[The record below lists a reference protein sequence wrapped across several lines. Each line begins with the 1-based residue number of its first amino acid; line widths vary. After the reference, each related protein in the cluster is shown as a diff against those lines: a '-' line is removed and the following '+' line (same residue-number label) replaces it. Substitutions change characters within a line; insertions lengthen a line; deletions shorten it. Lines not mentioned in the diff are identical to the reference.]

1 MNKERKI
8 VSMTTWPPRKDMCVE
23 AMQSLIQQEHSEP
36 VHFVLVLSLDEFAED
51 DALVGEMKRLDVE
64 VIWDEGNIKSHKKLM
79 PTLERYPENPILVVD
94 DDARQREGWLQ
105 AFIDEH
111 KKHPDDI
118 IYGHSSS
125 IVEVFDGK
133 IYEGMAQRGFHT
145 HPGQRTYNEKPANGA
160 AGTLYPAHTFT
171 DERFFDRELFMRLT
185 PNSDETWQWAWAVMG
200 NKTFRCLPKCN
211 YPLPIG
217 RSEHALI
224 DMNLLKYTEYHNA
237 IASEFPEYKNQLI
250 KLIKTKEL

>member
-1 MNKERKI
+1 MNKEGII
-8 VSMTTWPPRKDMCVE
+8 VSMTTWPPRKECCVV
-23 AMQSLIQQEHSEP
+23 AIQSLLQQKHSEP
-36 VHFVLVLSLDEFAED
+36 VHYVLVLSRDEFAED
-51 DALVGEMKRLDVE
+51 DDIVGEMKRLGVE

-79 PTLERYPENPILVVD
+79 PTLERYTENPILVVD

-111 KKHPDDI
+111 KKHPNDI

-125 IVEVFDGK
+125 IVEVFGGK
-133 IYEGMAQRGFHT
+133 IYEGIAQRGFHT

-171 DERFFDRELFMRLT
+171 DKRFFDRELYMRMT
-185 PNSDETWQWAWAVMG
+185 PSSDETWQWAWAVMG
-200 NKTFRCLPKCN
+200 GKTFRCLPKCN

-217 RSEHALI
+217 RTICPLV
-224 DMNLLKYTEYHNA
+224 DVNLFLYTDYHNV
-237 IASEFPEYKNQLI
+237 IAQEFPEYKNQLI
-250 KLIKTKEL
+250 KLIKTKKL

>member
-1 MNKERKI
+1 
-8 VSMTTWPPRKDMCVE
+8 MTTWPQRQKICVT
-23 AMQSLIQQEHSEP
+23 AYQSILQQEHSEP
-36 VHFVLVLSLDEFAED
+36 VHYVLVLSSEEFAKD
-51 DALVGEMKRLDVE
+51 NGLVAEMERLGVE
-64 VIWDEGNIKSHKKLM
+64 VIWDEGNIMSHKKLM
-79 PTLERYPENPILVVD
+79 PTLERYPDNPILVVD
-94 DDARQREGWLQ
+94 DDQQQRDGWLQ

-111 KKHPDDI
+111 KAHPTDI

-125 IVEVFDGK
+125 IVEVMNRR
-133 IYEGMAQRGFHT
+133 IVEGILQRGFHT

-171 DERFFDRELFMRLT
+171 DERFFDHCLFMRLT
-185 PNSDETWQWAWAVMG
+185 PTSDETWQWAWAVMSG
-200 NKTFRCLPKCN
+200 KTFRCLPKCN

-237 IASEFPEYKNQLI
+237 IAAEFPEYKNQLI